1 MAGFSGF
8 GIRFVLEVLAS
19 VVGHARACLLDGTFP
34 LQVSIGPDG
43 PVRTE
48 SEGHLSGDGRVGP
61 PRRTARAPGRAGRLA
76 RPPRSPFPYM
86 RAPAPRRRGG
96 LSEPAG
102 QSGSPQVTMG
112 EMVDLTPIR
121 SGRLIFF
128 PLSLDPT
135 PTPCPTCRSTSSR
148 TSPFLAVD
156 ARIVNYLSTCDP
168 MLMPTQAGPG

>member
-121 SGRLIFF
+121 SGRLIF
-128 PLSLDPT
+128 
-135 PTPCPTCRSTSSR
+135 
-148 TSPFLAVD
+148 SPFLSILPPLRVRPVD
-156 ARIVNYLSTCDP
+156 PLRPIPLHFALS
-168 MLMPTQAGPG
+168 MLESLITSRRAIRC